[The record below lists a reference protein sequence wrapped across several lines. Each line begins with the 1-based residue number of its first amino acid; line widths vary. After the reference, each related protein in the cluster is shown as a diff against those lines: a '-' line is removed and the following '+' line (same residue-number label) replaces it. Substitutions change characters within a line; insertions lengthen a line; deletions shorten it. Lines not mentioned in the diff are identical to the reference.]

1 MDLNFRFSN
10 LIGSVYRNGN
20 VIFSPDGNSVIS
32 PVGNKISIFDLKNN
46 VSRTLSFDCLHNI
59 MAVAMN
65 STGSHMIVS
74 NEGGHVLYINT
85 STETVIFKFRANR
98 TVRAVQF
105 SPDGKFIAICR
116 DMDLQIQE
124 IGKQSMSMYYPFHLS
139 KTYKLSSETLNC
151 VDWSSDGCLVVA
163 GGEDHIVRIVGARDY
178 RNLFIHSL
186 ASHQGPIVTCQF
198 LNNNYDLLSVCKRG
212 IANVWTA
219 SIQPGDLVEGKWTKP
234 DENEMESE
242 DESVTR
248 LHYEKSKR
256 YSLLESSGSGKSGID
271 VTSCR
276 IHTKTNILVTAY
288 SNGVFVLHE
297 VPSFSLIHNLRVSE
311 MQITTVAINNTG
323 DWLALGCGKG
333 SAAQLVVWEWQ
344 SETYVLKQ
352 QAHSQRVL
360 AVQYSPDGSLLAT
373 GAEDGKVKIW
383 NGNTAFCT
391 VTFDEHTSAV
401 TGVCW
406 TQSGKAVLSASL
418 DGTVRAH
425 DLKRYRNFRTLVCPE
440 PTQLGSLAVDHSGDI
455 VVAAAKEVFNIF
467 VWSMENGSL
476 LDVLSGHR
484 SNIAGISMN
493 GNALVSVSWDRTLK
507 LWNIVDSTCETTD
520 LVQEGIAVSFS
531 PCGLMIAV
539 LTVDSNI
546 TFYGKDMTFI
556 GSIDARLDLDPSRG
570 QTDLITR
577 QNAAQSK
584 SFTSMQF
591 SPDSA
596 LLLLG
601 GDSNNFCLYSVVDRM
616 LVKKFQITENRSFDG
631 VVLDVNRRNY
641 TEFGNMALYDS
652 SDSETEPDGKR
663 AIRLPGS
670 KHFDLGER
678 SARPQIAVYA
688 VTFCPTGRQFAVC
701 STEGVG
707 VYSLDTVGLFDPF
720 QLDSQT
726 TPAMIKNALSLS
738 DYSTALMA
746 SLRLN
751 DTSLIQRSMESTSL
765 EQIEL
770 VVRSLPLS
778 YVEKLLKWMTDGR
791 VVASST
797 HVHFYMIWLR
807 HILNIHGMRL
817 KGRTDVAILTGIQ
830 QIVAHHTQM
839 ISKLADQNKFGLRY
853 IMAAR
858 KLQRKND
865 TQSMEC

>member
-1 MDLNFRFSN
+1 
-10 LIGSVYRNGN
+10 
-20 VIFSPDGNSVIS
+20 
-32 PVGNKISIFDLKNN
+32 
-46 VSRTLSFDCLHNI
+46 
-59 MAVAMN
+59 
-65 STGSHMIVS
+65 MIVS

-98 TVRAVQF
+98 TVKAVQF
-105 SPDGKFIAICR
+105 SPDGNFIAICR

-124 IGKQSMSMYYPFHLS
+124 IGKQSVSMYYPFHLS
-139 KTYKLSSETLNC
+139 RTYKLSTETLNC
-151 VDWSSDGCLVVA
+151 VDWSRDGCLVVA
-163 GGEDHIVRIVGARDY
+163 GGEDHIVRVVGAEDY
-178 RNLFIHSL
+178 RNLFIHPL
-186 ASHQGPIVTCQF
+186 AAHQGAIVMNQF
-198 LNNNYDLLSVCKRG
+198 MNNNYDLLSVCKRG

-234 DENEMESE
+234 DDEMESE
-242 DESVTR
+242 DEAVTR
-248 LHYEKSKR
+248 LHYEKTKR
-256 YSLLESSGSGKSGID
+256 FSLLESSGSGKSGID

-276 IHTKTNILVTAY
+276 LHAETNILVTAY

-311 MQITTVAINNTG
+311 MQITSVAINNTG

-360 AVQYSPDGSLLAT
+360 TVQYSPDGSLIAT

-383 NGNTAFCT
+383 NGLTAFCT

-406 TQSGKAVLSASL
+406 TQSGKAILSASL

-440 PTQLGSLAVDHSGDI
+440 PTQLGSLAVDQAGDI
-455 VVAAAKEVFNIF
+455 VVAGAKELFNIF

-476 LDVLSGHR
+476 LDVLSGHQ
-484 SNIAGISMN
+484 SNIADISMH
-493 GNALVSVSWDRTLK
+493 GNALASVSWDRTLK
-507 LWNIVDSTCETTD
+507 LWNIVDSTCETTE
-520 LVQEGIAVSFS
+520 LAQEGLAVSFS
-531 PCGLMIAV
+531 PCGQLVAV
-539 LTVDSNI
+539 LTVDSNV
-546 TFYGKDMTFI
+546 TLYHAKDMAFV
-556 GSIDARLDLDPSRG
+556 GSIDARLDLDPGRG
-570 QTDLITR
+570 QADTITR
-577 QNAAQSK
+577 QNAAKSK
-584 SFTSMQF
+584 SFTCMQF

-601 GDSNNFCLYSVVDRM
+601 GESNNFCMYSVADRM
-616 LVKKFQITENRSFDG
+616 LLKKFTITENRSLDG
-631 VVLDVNRRNY
+631 VVLDVNRRNF

-678 SARPQIAVYA
+678 SARPQVAVYA
-688 VTFCPTGRQFAVC
+688 VHFCPTGRRFAIC

-726 TPAMIKNALSLS
+726 TPAMIKNALSLN
-738 DYSTALMA
+738 DYLTALMA

-751 DTSLIQRSMESTSL
+751 DTALIKRTMESTAL

-770 VVRSLPLS
+770 VIRDMPLS
-778 YVEKLLKWMTDGR
+778 YVEKLLKWIADGK

-807 HILNIHGMRL
+807 HILNIHGLRL

-830 QIVAHHTQM
+830 QIVAHHSQL
-839 ISKLADQNKFGLRY
+839 ISRLADQNKYGLRY
-853 IMAAR
+853 LISAR
-858 KLQRKND
+858 KLRRKGHPEG
-865 TQSMEC
+865 MEC